1 MSERKIAV
9 GDVLKTEYGGYPGMS
24 TERRSVTF
32 MIVNSRVGREEC
44 FSSKTNLYTVAILDS
59 SHDAW
64 EPGETFYPVSYDFKL
79 LNAAR
84 RLL

>member
-1 MSERKIAV
+1 MSVRHIAV
-9 GDVLKTEYGGYPGMS
+9 GDVLKTEYDDYS
-24 TERRSVTF
+24 TASTMQRSVTF
-32 MIVNSRVGREEC
+32 VIVDSRNGREEG
-44 FSSKTNLYTVAILDS
+44 FSRKANLYTVAILDS